1 MLDDALIERYE
12 GLIFDMD
19 GTVIDTMPSHA
30 KAWEMVG
37 ERFGYPLNGQVMYE
51 LGGAPVR
58 VIAQEMMKRAEM
70 PPHFLEEVITLKRQF
85 GKELLLKEATLLPA
99 AQIVKN
105 YFGRKPLAL
114 GTGSHRVMTDL
125 LMDKLALR
133 SYFDAIVVAEDVTKH
148 KPDPETFLRC
158 AELIKVKPQNCLVFE
173 DADLGVQSALSGG
186 MDVFDV
192 RIKKIIKA

>member
-1 MLDDALIERYE
+1 MLDDAVIGQYQ

-19 GTVIDTMPSHA
+19 GTIINTMPSHA

-37 ERFGYPLNGQVMYE
+37 KYFGYPLNGQVMYE
-51 LGGAPVR
+51 LGGAPVK

-70 PPHFLEEVITLKRQF
+70 PPHFLDEVIHLKRQF

-99 AQIVKN
+99 AQIVKAH
-105 YFGRKPLAL
+105 FGKKPLAL

-133 SYFDAIVVAEDVTKH
+133 AYFDAIVVAEDVAHH
-148 KPDPETFLRC
+148 KPAPETFLRC
-158 AELIKVKPQNCLVFE
+158 AELIKVKPKNCLVFE
-173 DADLGVQSALSGG
+173 DADLGVQSALAGG